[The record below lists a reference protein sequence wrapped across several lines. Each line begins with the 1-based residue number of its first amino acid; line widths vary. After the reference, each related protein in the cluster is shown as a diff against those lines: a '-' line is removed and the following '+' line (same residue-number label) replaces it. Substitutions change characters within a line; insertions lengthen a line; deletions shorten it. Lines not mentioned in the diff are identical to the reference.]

1 MSDSYIV
8 QFKSDTAGEAE
19 KRIMLPFMGFYDS
32 EYVNRIYEKVDL
44 LANEHE
50 LSDDQVEII
59 VSKINYN
66 EHFKVIAD
74 AYVRYLNQELSDI
87 LPKPIN
93 MTQADVHAQAPLATI
108 AELVSAVIDVTE
120 LPSVDFMADF
130 CTKYKLLDFKKNLQV
145 IANDDLLSKDQN
157 ISEFFNKPYEDW
169 QNIHIESLMSA
180 LVQVIQVNK
189 TGVEQVNWRHDIVD
203 FETNGFIPYAE
214 EKNLLDIEIDTELN

>member
-32 EYVNRIYEKVDL
+32 KFDNRIYKHINDLAQEFYFDDEKIKRI
-44 LANEHE
+44 A
-50 LSDDQVEII
+50 
-59 VSKINYN
+59 SKIDYN
-66 EHFKVIAD
+66 AHFKVIAD

-108 AELVSAVIDVTE
+108 AELASAVIDVTE

-130 CTKYKLLDFKKNLQV
+130 CTKHKLLDFKKNLQV
-145 IANDDLLSKDQN
+145 IANYELLSKDQN
-157 ISEFFNKPYEDW
+157 ISNLFNKPYKDW
-169 QNIHIESLMSA
+169 QNVHIESLMSA

-189 TGVEQVNWRHDIVD
+189 TGVEQVNWKHDIFD

-214 EKNLLDIEIDTELN
+214 EQNVLDIDIDF